1 MKKSRYTVIARK
13 DYASIIEAKEWW
25 QAQYNN
31 VEKQNA
37 ELKDWIKQLE
47 EAKEY
52 FLSQIANLEK
62 ENQDLREKNES
73 I

>member
-1 MKKSRYTVIARK
+1 M
-13 DYASIIEAKEWW
+13 
-25 QAQYNN
+25 
-31 VEKQNA
+31 EKQNA

>member
-1 MKKSRYTVIARK
+1 M
-13 DYASIIEAKEWW
+13 
-25 QAQYNN
+25 
-31 VEKQNA
+31 EKQNA

-62 ENQDLREKNES
+62 ENQDLREKMNQYKNKCYSTS
-73 I
+73 IQC